1 MRSKWLIA
9 ALVLS
14 LAGNLALAGF
24 VAGRI
29 SAPPP
34 VPAGL
39 DPMLG
44 MFRVL
49 HALPEARREVL
60 RPEVRAGFR
69 GLRDELRRMR
79 SAQHGINAALI
90 AEPFDQEALAAALA
104 RFRAA
109 LLDSQEHN
117 HEALIRIAG
126 RMTTSERQLL
136 RDAMTRARPPQ
147 HRERDGAGDPRER

>member
-14 LAGNLALAGF
+14 LAANLALAGF

-29 SAPPP
+29 SGPPP

-39 DPMLG
+39 DPTLG
-44 MFRVL
+44 VFRVL

-79 SAQHGINAALI
+79 SAQHDINEALT
-90 AEPFDQEALAAALA
+90 AKPFDPETLAAALA

-117 HEALIRIAG
+117 HDTLIRIAG
-126 RMTTSERQLL
+126 RMTAAERQRL
-136 RDAMTRARPPQ
+136 RDAMTRARP
-147 HRERDGAGDPRER
+147 HRERAGGGNPGEQ